1 LRVIATLSETPMW
14 PAIAVTPE
22 GAGSRVV
29 LAANIEPDAL
39 ANSFE
44 EHALGLLCA
53 AKRTLEQTP
62 STTQMDTNKST
73 KEGQLS

>member
-1 LRVIATLSETPMW
+1 MQIQRQIHIDSPPLRVIATLSETPMW
-14 PAIAVTPE
+14 PAIAITPE

-29 LAANIEPDAL
+29 LAASIEPEGL

-44 EHALGLLCA
+44 AHAMGLLCA

-62 STTQMDTNKST
+62 GTAN
-73 KEGQLS
+73 